1 MNSRIDEIYKTATD
15 LKANLE
21 FNQAEVQDLKKAGD
35 PISEIEQE
43 LGEVHE
49 QIGFHCGK
57 IEYPDNR
64 SRRNEIKFDGFQK
77 SLVKIWKDRKKGEDG
92 TGNSTQ
98 ASLWAIHRAH
108 PSFWQV
114 T

>member
-15 LKANLE
+15 LKTNSE

-49 QIGFHCGK
+49 QIGFPCGK
-57 IEYPDNR
+57 IEYPDSR
-64 SRRNEIKFDGFQK
+64 SPRNEIKLDGIPEE
-77 SLVKIWKDRKKGEDG
+77 SGENLEK
-92 TGNSTQ
+92 TESKAKMALEIQLKLPFELYIERT
-98 ASLWAIHRAH
+98 HR
-108 PSFWQV
+108 FGK
-114 T
+114 